1 MGRVRLGI
9 RQAGPLVTIQD
20 GGRPGFM
27 RFGVPASGPMDRQ
40 SHAIANLALGNPA
53 DAAAIE
59 ISMGGLELDCLE
71 GEISMALAGGGFTVL
86 LNGEPID
93 NWGVAQL
100 GAGMRLTIR
109 PGHWGN
115 WTYLAL
121 AGKLVARDW
130 LGSQATLAI
139 CEFGGQK
146 LAAGQEV
153 VIEDAETR
161 PARHGP
167 VTCPIDARPRTKVHV
182 VLGPQDACFHPETLE
197 ALTATPFA
205 LSNAY
210 DRMGVRLSGPSL
222 APRSALDI
230 PSAAIV
236 RGSVQVSGDGVATIL
251 LADHQT
257 TGGYPKIA
265 TVMASDID
273 GLVQVRPRHAIQFIA
288 ITPADATRR
297 ARIRHQLA
305 QTYFGHL
312 AGRRA

>member
-1 MGRVRLGI
+1 MAQARFRI

-20 GGRPGFM
+20 AGRPGFM
-27 RFGVPASGPMDRQ
+27 RFGIPASGPMDRQ
-40 SHAIANLALGNPA
+40 SHAIANVALGNPA
-53 DAAAIE
+53 EAAAIE

-71 GEISMALAGGGFTVL
+71 GEISFALAGGGFTVL
-86 LNGEPID
+86 LDGEPIA
-93 NWGVAQL
+93 NWGVSRL
-100 GAGMRLTIR
+100 SAGMRLTIR

-130 LGSQATLAI
+130 LGSQSTLAI
-139 CEFGGQK
+139 CEFGGRK
-146 LAAGQEV
+146 LAANQDV
-153 VIEDAETR
+153 MIEDAECR
-161 PARHGP
+161 PDRHGP
-167 VTCPIDARPRTKVHV
+167 VPCPVDARPRNKLHV
-182 VLGPQDACFHPETLE
+182 VLGPQDSCFHPETL
-197 ALTATPFA
+197 ATLTATPFA
-205 LSNAY
+205 LTNAY

-222 APRSALDI
+222 APRTALDI

-273 GLVQVRPRHAIQFIA
+273 GLVQVRPRHAVEFIA
-288 ITPADATRR
+288 VTPAEATCL
-297 ARIRHQLA
+297 ARMRHQLA

-312 AGRRA
+312 AARRM